1 MSKEGLSENF
11 FFQTLKAA
19 VIATAFCVAFAAIT
33 AAVSG
38 FVFLSAAAVKIVGAA
53 AKVVSL
59 ALGALLSFRGGKCW
73 LKGLA
78 AGVLFAMLTAFLF
91 SAISRSALSVRIFI
105 DLALGAAEGLLSGV
119 LVSVVRPV

>member
-38 FVFLSAAAVKIVGAA
+38 FVFLSAAVKIVGAA

-119 LVSVVRPV
+119 LVSVLRPV